1 MHRARALYLMGVLKS
16 PYWRIICSQIDN
28 QLTGRLVI
36 IVEMEMMRLK
46 SLESFLVASRAYS
59 YACDTR
65 LIVLVEAVRVILLV
79 CRVETLP
86 DVLIV

>member
-1 MHRARALYLMGVLKS
+1 
-16 PYWRIICSQIDN
+16 
-28 QLTGRLVI
+28 
-36 IVEMEMMRLK
+36 MRLK

-59 YACDTR
+59 CACDTR
-65 LIVLVEAVRVILLV
+65 LIALIEAVRVIPLV